1 MSDDT
6 MILYFYGEAEDPE
19 AIRALLAE
27 SAELRERYE
36 ILCRTLEAA
45 REGLPVPERPDSFG
59 ADMWA
64 RIEPRLSEATPSDDR
79 VLPFPVPSR
88 RARWTWAG
96 LAAAAVLLLV
106 MGFLA
111 GRSWRPAADAPR
123 VAEETG
129 LSAAARQRILVRA
142 VAMHLERSE
151 RLFTELE
158 NAPAEGPVDLSAE
171 RQWAEDL
178 LTANRLYRQSSRQGG
193 RPGLASLLDEL
204 EPFLLELSHAPTEI
218 PADDLADFRARL
230 EEQTLL
236 FKMRIVSR
244 RIDQST
250 L

>member
-1 MSDDT
+1 

-64 RIEPRLSEATPSDDR
+64 RLQPRLAEAAPSDSEDDER
-79 VLPFPVPSR
+79 VLPFPVSPR
-88 RARWTWAG
+88 RSRWTWAG

-111 GRSWRPAADAPR
+111 GRSWRPADAPR
-123 VAEETG
+123 AAEETG

-244 RIDQST
+244 RIDQPT

>member
-1 MSDDT
+1 
-6 MILYFYGEAEDPE
+6 MILYFYGEAEDPD

-45 REGLPVPERPDSFG
+45 GEGLPIPERPDSFG

-64 RIEPRLSEATPSDDR
+64 RLQPRLAEEPGGAP
-79 VLPFPVPSR
+79 VLLFPISPRKSP
-88 RARWTWAG
+88 WSWAG

-111 GRSWRPAADAPR
+111 GRSWRPADAPR
-123 VAEETG
+123 VAEEAG

-142 VAMHLERSE
+142 VATHLERSE

-158 NAPAEGPVDLSAE
+158 NAPAAPAEGSVDISAE

-244 RIDQST
+244 RIDQPT